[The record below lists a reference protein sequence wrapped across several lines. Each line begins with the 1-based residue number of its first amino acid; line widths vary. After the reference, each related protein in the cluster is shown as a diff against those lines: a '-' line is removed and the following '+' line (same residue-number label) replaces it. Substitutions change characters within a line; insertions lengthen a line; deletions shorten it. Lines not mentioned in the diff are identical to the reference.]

1 MLWLTPV
8 ARLRRIIRWVTGDPS
23 SPLAGKRVMLIA
35 ASSGIGEAERPLTV
49 DRWIGRLGEWVG
61 ILTPRFSDS
70 VMYRYDRQRADS
82 AAARGEPVG

>member
-1 MLWLTPV
+1 MADARRFRKALT
-8 ARLRRIIRWVTGDPS
+8 ADQ
-23 SPLAGKRVMLIA
+23 A
-35 ASSGIGEAERPLTV
+35 AANVVRALEERPLTV
-49 DRWIGRLGEWVG
+49 DRWIGRLGEWVA